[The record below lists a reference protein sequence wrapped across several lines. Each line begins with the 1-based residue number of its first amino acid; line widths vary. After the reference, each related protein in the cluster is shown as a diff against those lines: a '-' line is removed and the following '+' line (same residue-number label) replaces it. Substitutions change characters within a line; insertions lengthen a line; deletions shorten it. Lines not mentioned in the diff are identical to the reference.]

1 MIMMIITDKVLLFT
15 CDLYNVF
22 VQRYVLPSITK
33 ALSTRIRILLNPQRF
48 LSGHGYRP
56 HARIRCIRL
65 TNPQGLNLLSTVRG
79 FESHYVSGYV
89 WTVIPDIFLSG
100 DVTKATPVLAVNT
113 VFNMATSMYA
123 LLPILPDTE
132 SGYVSGAFRRANSI

>member
-1 MIMMIITDKVLLFT
+1 M
-15 CDLYNVF
+15 
-22 VQRYVLPSITK
+22 
-33 ALSTRIRILLNPQRF
+33 
-48 LSGHGYRP
+48 G
-56 HARIRCIRL
+56 
-65 TNPQGLNLLSTVRG
+65 G

-89 WTVIPDIFLSG
+89 WTVIPDIFSSG

-132 SGYVSGAFRRANSI
+132 SGYVSGAFGRANSI